1 MICPRD
7 KPVQAAWTAA
17 GLGVLT
23 AAALTLRRRLPR
35 AD

>member
-7 KPVQAAWTAA
+7 KAVQAAWTAA